1 MVIKR
6 IKKHILHSI
15 TYRIINYDKLMKHFS
30 ETLKLQILQC
40 FDFDIIVIDKIE
52 NINLKVDYLCMYLMN
67 CK

>member
-6 IKKHILHSI
+6 MKKDILHSI

-30 ETLKLQILQC
+30 ETLKLQILQS

-52 NINLKVDYLCMYLMN
+52 NINLKVDYFCIDLLN